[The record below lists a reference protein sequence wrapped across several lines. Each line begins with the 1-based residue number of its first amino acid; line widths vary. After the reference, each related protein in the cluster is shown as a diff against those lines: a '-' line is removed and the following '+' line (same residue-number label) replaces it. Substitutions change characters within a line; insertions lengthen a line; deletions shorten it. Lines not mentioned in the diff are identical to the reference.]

1 MAAILLRRLAQ
12 AFPTT
17 PAFGL
22 VTPFL
27 AVINPA
33 MAFLHHAMDPRL
45 STDHAIAAH

>member
-22 VTPFL
+22 GTLFL

-33 MAFLHHAMDPRL
+33 MAFMHHAIDPRL
-45 STDHAIAAH
+45 RSDHAIAAH